1 MSLSGNVLP
10 VGGIKEKVLAAR
22 RSGVTEVILPHENE
36 SDVKDDLNAEQL
48 GDLKVHYV
56 KSVSEVIA
64 IALEAKKTAKKKVV
78 RKKAAKKRSR

>member
-1 MSLSGNVLP
+1 M
-10 VGGIKEKVLAAR
+10 AAR

-56 KSVSEVIA
+56 KSISEVIA
-64 IALEAKKTAKKKVV
+64 IALEKKSTKKKAV
-78 RKKAAKKRSR
+78 RKKAAKRRSR